1 MSSALSQINWA
12 VSVGEIIEI
21 IVVVSVR
28 SNGRGHL
35 PGGKTVADLLLLSP
49 CYCMQLPDTVLFCIF
64 HFSVL
69 TEKLDV

>member
-1 MSSALSQINWA
+1 MVSSALNQINWA

-35 PGGKTVADLLLLSP
+35 PGGKAVADLLL
-49 CYCMQLPDTVLFCIF
+49 
-64 HFSVL
+64 
-69 TEKLDV
+69 

>member
-12 VSVGEIIEI
+12 VSVGEI